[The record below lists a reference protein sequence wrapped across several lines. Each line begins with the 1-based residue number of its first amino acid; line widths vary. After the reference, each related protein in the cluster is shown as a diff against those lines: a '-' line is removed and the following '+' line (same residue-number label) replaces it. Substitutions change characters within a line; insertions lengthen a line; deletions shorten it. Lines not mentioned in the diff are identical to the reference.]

1 MVFSQWHKNWLF
13 VGNAPSAIPLNQK
26 FLSGRMNMKKV
37 ELDIVALSHS
47 VTQSHNYA
55 VVLGERDGSRRLPIV
70 IGGFEAQAI
79 AVAMERMT
87 PNRPLTHDLF
97 KNALETFDV
106 ELKEVV
112 INNLLDGI
120 FYARL
125 ICLKDGDLVE
135 IDSRTSDALAM
146 AVRFECPIFTYEFI
160 LDAAGVI
167 LEEPEEE
174 GVGSSSESE
183 EEVVPVKRSRKK
195 KKPTSLSQY
204 SDEDLNRMLDE
215 VLADED
221 YEKAAKI
228 RDEIKRR
235 EES

>member
-1 MVFSQWHKNWLF
+1 MGS
-13 VGNAPSAIPLNQK
+13 
-26 FLSGRMNMKKV
+26 MKKI

-55 VVLGERDGSRRLPIV
+55 VVLGEQNGSRRLPIV

-97 KNALETFDV
+97 KNALETFNVDV
-106 ELKEVV
+106 KEVI

-125 ICLKDGDLVE
+125 VCLKSGDLIE

-146 AVRFECPIFTYEFI
+146 AVRFNCPIYTYEFI
-160 LDAAGVI
+160 LDAAGVV
-167 LEEPEEE
+167 LEDTEGEEE
-174 GVGSSSESE
+174 LSDSGDSSKKRLKRAKKESLNSYSVE
-183 EEVVPVKRSRKK
+183 E
-195 KKPTSLSQY
+195 
-204 SDEDLNRMLDE
+204 LNKLLDE
-215 VLADED
+215 VLDKED
-221 YEKAAKI
+221 YEQAAKI

-235 EES
+235 EG